1 MLEIV
6 EWQSRSVCVC
16 QIISNRDV
24 EDSLLLPGKQDFK
37 ETRVTG
43 VHVFS
48 TGVGG
53 GGGGLAV
60 KLYLSTCSR

>member
-1 MLEIV
+1 M
-6 EWQSRSVCVC
+6 CVC
-16 QIISNRDV
+16 QKISNRDV

-37 ETRVTG
+37 ETRVTQ
-43 VHVFS
+43 VYMYFQL
-48 TGVGG
+48 GG